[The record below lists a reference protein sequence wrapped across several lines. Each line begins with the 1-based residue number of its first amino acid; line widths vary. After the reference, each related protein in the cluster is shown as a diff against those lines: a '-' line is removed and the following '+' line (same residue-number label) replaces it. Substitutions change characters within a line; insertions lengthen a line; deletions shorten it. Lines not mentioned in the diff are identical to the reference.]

1 MPGASDQRSAVA
13 GRPVFA
19 DVADAL
25 RGLLPAELGTLGL
38 YEHRYGIK
46 VWFDSPKAPREHYE
60 AQVVGSSL
68 VPGAKVLGLEVG
80 FHSEY
85 PEVADNEEA
94 ISRLL
99 SEERSWR
106 SQLGRDPVAGPF
118 LGRAKH
124 WRRISETWADPDL
137 GDPELPFELAARLSE
152 YVTCLE
158 PHRRKRTSL

>member
-1 MPGASDQRSAVA
+1 MRSASDQRSAVA
-13 GRPVFA
+13 GRSVFA

-25 RGLLPAELGTLGL
+25 RGLMPIELGDLRL
-38 YEHRYGIK
+38 YDHRYGIK

-60 AQVVGSSL
+60 AQVVGAAL

-85 PEVADNEEA
+85 PELADNEA
-94 ISRLL
+94 ALARLVAK
-99 SEERSWR
+99 EKAWR
-106 SQLGRDPVAGPF
+106 RQLGRDPVAGPF

-124 WRRISETWADPDL
+124 WRRISEIWPDPDL

-158 PHRRKRTSL
+158 PLRRKRTSR